1 MNFFDTSVLISASHR
16 TDRRHYESTKVLERA
31 TKDTAACAAH
41 SLAEMFS
48 TLSGRPHPHR
58 VPLKDSLA
66 LVEQV
71 RSRLRIVTLDEWE
84 YMETIRQSV
93 NAGRMGGIIFDSLLI
108 ACARKVDL
116 DLIYTWNLGHFRMI
130 APDLAARIVEP

>member
-1 MNFFDTSVLISASHR
+1 
-16 TDRRHYESTKVLERA
+16 VLERA

-48 TLSGRPHPHR
+48 TLSGRPRPNR
-58 VPLKDSLA
+58 VPLQAALD

-71 RSRLRIVTLDEWE
+71 RDRVTIATLTESE
-84 YMETIRQSV
+84 YMETFRESV
-93 NAGRMGGIIFDSLLI
+93 KAGRMGGIVFDSLLI
-108 ACARKVDL
+108 ACARKINP
-116 DLIYTWNLGHFRMI
+116 DLIYTYDLWHFRMI